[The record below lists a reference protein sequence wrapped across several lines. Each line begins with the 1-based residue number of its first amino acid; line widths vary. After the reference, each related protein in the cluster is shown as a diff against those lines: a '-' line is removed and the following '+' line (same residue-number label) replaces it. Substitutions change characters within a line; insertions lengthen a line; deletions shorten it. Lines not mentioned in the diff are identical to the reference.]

1 MVEDSRQSAMYKYLC
16 KTIAKKRLSGEGAAP
31 QTKTSPK
38 EGARE
43 VRRLV
48 KIVCVCV
55 KEVCLGVC
63 CFVCAVCLCS
73 CVCDRCVCC
82 VNSVCLTNSCDS

>member
-43 VRRLV
+43 VRGLV

-55 KEVCLGVC
+55 CMCVKEMCLVVC

-73 CVCDRCVCC
+73 
-82 VNSVCLTNSCDS
+82 

>member
-55 KEVCLGVC
+55 MEVCLGVC
-63 CFVCAVCLCS
+63 CLACAVCLCS
-73 CVCDRCVCC
+73 CVCDRCVLCEQR
-82 VNSVCLTNSCDS
+82 VSDKRL

>member
-1 MVEDSRQSAMYKYLC
+1 MSAMYKYLC

-38 EGARE
+38 EGSRE

-48 KIVCVCV
+48 KIACACVC
-55 KEVCLGVC
+55 EGGVFGC
-63 CFVCAVCLCS
+63 SVCLCS
-73 CVCDRCVCC
+73 CVCDVCV
-82 VNSVCLTNSCDS
+82 V

>member
-48 KIVCVCV
+48 KIVCV

-63 CFVCAVCLCS
+63 CLCVL
-73 CVCDRCVCC
+73 CVCVHVCVMSVCC
-82 VNSVCLTNSCDS
+82 VNSVCLTNGCDS

>member
-48 KIVCVCV
+48 KIECVCV
-55 KEVCLGVC
+55 KEVCVVLCGLCVCVHVCVIGVC
-63 CFVCAVCLCS
+63 VV
-73 CVCDRCVCC
+73 
-82 VNSVCLTNSCDS
+82 